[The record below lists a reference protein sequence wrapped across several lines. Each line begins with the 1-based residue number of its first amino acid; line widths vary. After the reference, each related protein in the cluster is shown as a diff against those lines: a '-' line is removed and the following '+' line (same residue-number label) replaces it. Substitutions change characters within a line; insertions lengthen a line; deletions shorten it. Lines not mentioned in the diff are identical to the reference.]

1 MAMMVTPLPPVSTVK
16 TALAMMQTIA
26 RPPGI
31 HPRTVRAAC
40 DEAVG
45 RLRLGQHVADEGE
58 ERDRDEDR
66 RVGEA
71 LVEHGRRDEA
81 QVVVR
86 PRRGA
91 AARGARPSRP

>member
-16 TALAMMQTIA
+16 TALAMTRDDGEAAGHPPEHRA
-26 RPPGI
+26 RRG
-31 HPRTVRAAC
+31 

-45 RLRLGQHVADEGE
+45 RLRLGEDVADERE
-58 ERDRDEDR
+58 ERDGDEDG

-71 LVEHGRRDEA
+71 LVEHRRRDEA

-86 PRRGA
+86 RVRVR
-91 AARGARPSRP
+91 AARGSRPSRP